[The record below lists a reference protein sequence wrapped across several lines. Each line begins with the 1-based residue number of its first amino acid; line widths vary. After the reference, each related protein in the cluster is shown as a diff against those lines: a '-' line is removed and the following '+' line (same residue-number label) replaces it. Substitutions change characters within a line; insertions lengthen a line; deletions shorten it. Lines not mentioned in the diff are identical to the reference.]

1 MIYGNKFALQAL
13 KKVIATRYD
22 DEISKEVLSGE
33 ERRDFERSSAAQYF
47 VQNFSR
53 EKRYLIILSRDL
65 QNEFDMIQNLG
76 IEKARQFQKFWDFI
90 LDFEK
95 LQALMKEFRWSAD
108 YLKENGIDFKSY
120 RKLYFAVA

>member
-1 MIYGNKFALQAL
+1 MFNADRQQL
-13 KKVIATRYD
+13 D
-22 DEISKEVLSGE
+22 SK
-33 ERRDFERSSAAQYF
+33 RSQAAQYF
-47 VQNFSR
+47 VQNYSR

>member
-1 MIYGNKFALQAL
+1 MKTNTDRQQLDCK
-13 KKVIATRYD
+13 
-22 DEISKEVLSGE
+22 
-33 ERRDFERSSAAQYF
+33 RSQAAQYF

-65 QNEFDMIQNLG
+65 QNEFSMIQNLG
-76 IEKARQFQKFWDFI
+76 IEKAREFQKFWDFI

-95 LQALMKEFRWSAD
+95 LQSLMKEFRWSSEF
-108 YLKENGIDFKSY
+108 LKENGIDFKLY

>member
-1 MIYGNKFALQAL
+1 MRNEDRQQLDYQ
-13 KKVIATRYD
+13 
-22 DEISKEVLSGE
+22 
-33 ERRDFERSSAAQYF
+33 RSQAAQYF

-65 QNEFDMIQNLG
+65 ESEFSMIQNLG

-95 LQALMKEFRWSAD
+95 LQALMKEFRWSCEF
-108 YLKENGIDFKSY
+108 LKENGIDFKSY
-120 RKLYFAVA
+120 RKLYFAAC

>member
-1 MIYGNKFALQAL
+1 MRNEDRQQLDYQ
-13 KKVIATRYD
+13 
-22 DEISKEVLSGE
+22 
-33 ERRDFERSSAAQYF
+33 RSQAAQYF

-65 QNEFDMIQNLG
+65 QAEFSMIQNLG
-76 IEKARQFQKFWDFI
+76 IEKSKEFQKFWDFI

-120 RKLYFAVA
+120 RKLYFSVA

>member
-1 MIYGNKFALQAL
+1 MRNEDRLQL
-13 KKVIATRYD
+13 DYQ
-22 DEISKEVLSGE
+22 
-33 ERRDFERSSAAQYF
+33 RSQAAQYF

-95 LQALMKEFRWSAD
+95 LQALMKEFRWSSD
-108 YLKENGIDFKSY
+108 YLKKNGIDFQSY
-120 RKLYFAVA
+120 RKLYFAAC

>member
-1 MIYGNKFALQAL
+1 MRNEDRQQLDYQ
-13 KKVIATRYD
+13 
-22 DEISKEVLSGE
+22 
-33 ERRDFERSSAAQYF
+33 RSQAAQYF

-65 QNEFDMIQNLG
+65 ESEFSMIQNLG

-95 LQALMKEFRWSAD
+95 LQALMKEFRWSAE
-108 YLKENGIDFKSY
+108 YLKENGIDFKAY
-120 RKLYFAVA
+120 RKLYFSVA

>member
-1 MIYGNKFALQAL
+1 MKNEDRLQL
-13 KKVIATRYD
+13 G
-22 DEISKEVLSGE
+22 SK
-33 ERRDFERSSAAQYF
+33 RSQAAQFFAKNY
-47 VQNFSR
+47 SR

-65 QNEFDMIQNLG
+65 ESEFSMIQNLG
-76 IEKARQFQKFWDFI
+76 IEKSREFQKFWDFI

-95 LQALMKEFRWSAD
+95 LQSLMKEFRWSSD

>member
-1 MIYGNKFALQAL
+1 MRNEDRQQLDYQ
-13 KKVIATRYD
+13 
-22 DEISKEVLSGE
+22 
-33 ERRDFERSSAAQYF
+33 RSQAAQYF

-65 QNEFDMIQNLG
+65 ENEFDMIQNLG

-95 LQALMKEFRWSAD
+95 LQALMKEFRWSCD
-108 YLKENGIDFKSY
+108 FLKENGIDFKSY
-120 RKLYFAVA
+120 RKLYFSVA

>member
-1 MIYGNKFALQAL
+1 MCNSDRQQLDYQ
-13 KKVIATRYD
+13 
-22 DEISKEVLSGE
+22 
-33 ERRDFERSSAAQYF
+33 RSQAAQYF

-65 QNEFDMIQNLG
+65 ESEFSMIQNLG

-90 LDFEK
+90 CDFEK

-120 RKLYFAVA
+120 RKLYFSVA

>member
-1 MIYGNKFALQAL
+1 MFNADRQQL
-13 KKVIATRYD
+13 D
-22 DEISKEVLSGE
+22 SK
-33 ERRDFERSSAAQYF
+33 RSQAAQYF
-47 VQNFSR
+47 VQNYSR

-65 QNEFDMIQNLG
+65 QNEFEMIQNLG

-95 LQALMKEFRWSAD
+95 LQALMKEFRWSSD

-120 RKLYFAVA
+120 RKLYFSVA

>member
-1 MIYGNKFALQAL
+1 MKNEDRLQL
-13 KKVIATRYD
+13 D
-22 DEISKEVLSGE
+22 SQ
-33 ERRDFERSSAAQYF
+33 RSRAAQYF

-95 LQALMKEFRWSAD
+95 LQSLMKEFRWSSEF
-108 YLKENGIDFKSY
+108 LKENGIDFKAY
-120 RKLYFAVA
+120 RKLYFSVA

>member
-1 MIYGNKFALQAL
+1 MKNNSDRQQLDYN
-13 KKVIATRYD
+13 
-22 DEISKEVLSGE
+22 
-33 ERRDFERSSAAQYF
+33 RSQAAQYF

-65 QNEFDMIQNLG
+65 QNEFSMIQNLG

-95 LQALMKEFRWSAD
+95 LQSLMKEFRWSSD
-108 YLKENGIDFKSY
+108 FLKENGIDFKSY
-120 RKLYFAVA
+120 RKLYFSVA

>member
-1 MIYGNKFALQAL
+1 MKQNQDRLRLDNQ
-13 KKVIATRYD
+13 RCQ
-22 DEISKEVLSGE
+22 
-33 ERRDFERSSAAQYF
+33 AAQYF

-65 QNEFDMIQNLG
+65 KDEFSLIQNKG
-76 IEKARQFQKFWDFI
+76 IEKAREFQKFWDFI

-120 RKLYFAVA
+120 RKLYFSVA